1 MRRKVYNLIAILG
14 LLLVV
19 TAASAQAQ
27 THIDGI
33 VKVNVPFA
41 FSVGDKSFPA
51 GEYTVR
57 RVSQGSDSFFIQS
70 RETNEV
76 QSILTV
82 GKIKANSGDL
92 QAKLVFNNHNGSYFL
107 SQVWTP
113 ASSNGNEL
121 KMTKM
126 ERELAKNERNALT
139 VAVVAQR

>member
-1 MRRKVYNLIAILG
+1 
-14 LLLVV
+14 
-19 TAASAQAQ
+19 
-27 THIDGI
+27 
-33 VKVNVPFA
+33 
-41 FSVGDKSFPA
+41 
-51 GEYTVR
+51 
-57 RVSQGSDSFFIQS
+57 
-70 RETNEV
+70 
-76 QSILTV
+76 V

>member
-1 MRRKVYNLIAILG
+1 MRRKVYNTIAILG
-14 LLLVV
+14 LLFVI
-19 TAASAQAQ
+19 TATAAQAQ
-27 THIDGI
+27 IHTDGI
-33 VKVNVPFA
+33 VKVSVPFA

-70 RETNEV
+70 RDTNEV

-82 GKIKANSGDL
+82 GKIKASSDDL
-92 QAKLVFNNHNGSYFL
+92 QAKLVFKNHNGHYFL

-113 ASSNGNEL
+113 ASSTGNQL
-121 KMTKM
+121 KMTKL
-126 ERELAKNERNALT
+126 ERELAKNEGNALT